1 MNKEKIIRYSLFAG
15 IGFSILAAWY
25 KLQHRPGAD
34 YLLILALAMSLIFII
49 AAIYEV
55 TQSTK
60 IDRSEKIMWIIGFL
74 FLTTIAGLIYVLSAR
89 KRVV

>member
-1 MNKEKIIRYSLFAG
+1 
-15 IGFSILAAWY
+15 
-25 KLQHRPGAD
+25 
-34 YLLILALAMSLIFII
+34 MSLIFII